1 MESEGCKADEV
12 KKEPEA
18 WCELKNS
25 LFGRHRL
32 KKWKRRVARLVR

>member
-25 LFGRHRL
+25 LFGRDRL
-32 KKWKRRVARLVR
+32 KKRKRKVAMLLR